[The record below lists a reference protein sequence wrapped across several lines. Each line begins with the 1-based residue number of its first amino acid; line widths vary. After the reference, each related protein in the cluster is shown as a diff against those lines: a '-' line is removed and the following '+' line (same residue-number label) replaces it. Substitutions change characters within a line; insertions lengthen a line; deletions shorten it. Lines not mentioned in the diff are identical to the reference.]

1 MQQFVLSYA
10 HLYAGWTNAWVL
22 EVCVLVYKHYLD
34 HVRNLTNI
42 NMPPLSNETPR
53 QKLKLGFPPAAS
65 ESVYFHQTF
74 FAKIWNLYAEVSD
87 GTLWLYPHAPFL
99 SSLKLPER
107 IKTERKR
114 EFHYTG
120 APGEGH

>member
-1 MQQFVLSYA
+1 M
-10 HLYAGWTNAWVL
+10 
-22 EVCVLVYKHYLD
+22 LVYKHYLD

-42 NMPPLSNETPR
+42 NMPPLSNEPPEAEAETWFSPR
-53 QKLKLGFPPAAS
+53 SIRISLLSPNFLRQNLKSLCRSFRRHT
-65 ESVYFHQTF
+65 V
-74 FAKIWNLYAEVSD
+74 
-87 GTLWLYPHAPFL
+87 TLSSCSFL
-99 SSLKLPER
+99 SSLKPPER